1 MAVAEVFWPT
11 LGKPVLGCFQTEPG
25 LQAGWYF
32 FCWFDYTDFC
42 HGNSIETRR

>member
-11 LGKPVLGCFQTEPG
+11 LGKPVLGYFQTEPG

-32 FCWFDYTDFC
+32 FLFMQTFAKA
-42 HGNSIETRR
+42 